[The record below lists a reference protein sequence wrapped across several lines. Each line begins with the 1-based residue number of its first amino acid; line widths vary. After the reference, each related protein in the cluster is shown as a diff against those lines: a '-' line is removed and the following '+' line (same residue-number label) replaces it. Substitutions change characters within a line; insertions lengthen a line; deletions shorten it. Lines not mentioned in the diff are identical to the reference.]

1 VQEKASREAVR
12 LQLQNRCAAESV
24 KIHPENAVM
33 GEKYMVQIGLS
44 MWPQMREHG
53 PDFVFFF
60 CNGIG
65 TYRAR
70 AWATAALESRA
81 PGTARTGQARTSPVE
96 PPAQAPWGRKAATP
110 MARALRGQK
119 ARSTGQ
125 RWVEGPAP
133 RDDGGTSLQQM

>member
-53 PDFVFFF
+53 PDFVFFA
-60 CNGIG
+60 
-65 TYRAR
+65 TALAR

-110 MARALRGQK
+110 MARRPCNK
-119 ARSTGQ
+119 CEEN
-125 RWVEGPAP
+125 V
-133 RDDGGTSLQQM
+133 GTLSRNKQS